1 MKTIFL
7 KLTVFGII
15 FLFLTG
21 CFFNKTPLST
31 SDTTPAEEPS
41 EHPAFSRQSE
51 SSYYY
56 FTEAEIQKNKGNLER
71 AIHLLEKAIEN
82 DPGSSFLKRELALIS
97 LQQKKNV
104 KALKTVQGIIDS
116 DPNNVKVLIL
126 YGKLKQELKEI
137 PDAERTYE
145 QVIFLDPKQKNIYL
159 ILGRL

>member
-15 FLFLTG
+15 FLFFTG
-21 CFFNKTPLST
+21 CYLKKTTTST
-31 SDTTPAEEPS
+31 SDAVPAEEPA

-82 DPGSSFLKRELALIS
+82 DPGSSFLKRELALIY

-126 YGKLKQELKEI
+126 YRQIKTGIKRNSRRRKSI
-137 PDAERTYE
+137 
-145 QVIFLDPKQKNIYL
+145 
-159 ILGRL
+159 